1 MPDPAVI
8 AIVGGGP
15 RAAGFLERLGANAP
29 EIAPGRRI
37 QVHVIDPY
45 PPGAGRVWRFEQSP
59 LLRMNSMAEDV
70 TMFTDD
76 SVRCAG
82 PIRPGPSLAEW
93 ARRERAA
100 TPADRLDP
108 ELAGLTGTSFPT
120 RRLQSR
126 YLAWFFQH
134 AVANLPS
141 TIDVSVHAARVGKIT
156 DDATGRQQIWLSE
169 HGRPIVADVV
179 ILAVGHLD
187 ANPTGESA
195 RLREFAAE
203 HDVYYLPPAYS
214 ADVDLTAVQPGQTV
228 ILRGLGLAFIDL
240 MVLLTEGRG
249 GRFTE
254 QPGGELTYHPSGRE
268 PVLYAGSRRGV
279 PYHAKTTY
287 RLSGPR
293 PPLPRFFDATAI
305 DALVAA
311 NDDIDYLTQVW
322 PLQAKEIAW
331 AYYHELHH
339 GHPDRVRLPWSEF
352 ETRFTDL
359 AWDTPDITA
368 LIAESVPD
376 PADRLDFPAHD
387 RPLHGRTFPDFPSL
401 QQHLRDYIR
410 ADLTRRSDPGH
421 SADLGAFL
429 ALLSIYGQLP
439 RLVASGK
446 LTPGSR
452 LRDLEG
458 WWAGFF
464 SYFASGPP
472 GDRLEALL
480 ALSRAGIVRFLGADM
495 WVSTDAARGLFVAG
509 SASTGE
515 VVRADALIEARLPR
529 ATVRDT
535 AEELLDG
542 LHRDGD
548 LADEVLIEDGAA
560 HSTGLVR
567 VTGPEGRL
575 IDADGEVHPRRFALG
590 TYTTTRTAA
599 AFARPGTNAPAF
611 RYNDAAARSVL
622 FLLLTDA
629 FVTDRDQ
636 SPTVSPV
643 KCESVL

>member
-15 RAAGFLERLGANAP
+15 RAAGFLERLGASAP

-37 QVHVIDPY
+37 EVHLIDPY
-45 PPGAGRVWRFEQSP
+45 PPGPGRVWRFDQSP

-70 TMFTDD
+70 TMFTDE

-93 ARRERAA
+93 AALERAA
-100 TPADRLDP
+100 TAPDRLDP
-108 ELAGLTGTSFPT
+108 ELATLTGTSFPT
-120 RRLQSR
+120 RRMQSR

-134 AVANLPS
+134 TVANLPS
-141 TIDVSVHAARVGKIT
+141 TIDVSVHATRVEKIT
-156 DDATGRQQIWLSE
+156 GDATGRQEVWLSE
-169 HGRPIVADVV
+169 HARPIVADVV
-179 ILAVGHLD
+179 VLAIGHLD
-187 ANPTGESA
+187 ANPAGESA

-203 HDVYYLPPAYS
+203 HGAYYLPPAYS
-214 ADVDLTAVQPGQTV
+214 ADVDLSAVQPGQTV
-228 ILRGLGLAFIDL
+228 LVRGMGLAFIDL
-240 MVLLTEGRG
+240 MILLTEGRG
-249 GRFTE
+249 GRFITE
-254 QPGGELTYHPSGRE
+254 PGGELRYHPSGRE

-279 PYHAKTTY
+279 PYHVKTTY

-293 PPLPRFFDATAI
+293 PPLPHFFDAAAI
-305 DALVAA
+305 DDLAA
-311 NDDIDYLTQVW
+311 GNDGIDYLTEVW

-339 GHPDRVRLPWSEF
+339 GHAGRVRLSWTEF
-352 ETRFTDL
+352 DARFTRL
-359 AWDTPDITA
+359 NWDSPELTA

-376 PADRLDFPAHD
+376 PADRLDFPSYD
-387 RPLHGRTFPDFPSL
+387 RPLHGRTFPDFPAL
-401 QQHLRDYIR
+401 QEHLRDYIR
-410 ADLTRRSDPGH
+410 ADLTRRSDPAH
-421 SADLGAFL
+421 SADLAAFF

-439 RLVASGK
+439 RLVASGR

-464 SYFASGPP
+464 SYYASGPP
-472 GDRLEALL
+472 GERLEQLL

-495 WVSTDAARGLFVAG
+495 WVSTDARRGVFVAG
-509 SASTGE
+509 SASTSE
-515 VVRADALIEARLPR
+515 VVSADALIEARLPK

-535 AEELLDG
+535 AEALLDG

-548 LADEVLIEDGAA
+548 VADEVLIEDGAA

-567 VTGPEGRL
+567 VAGAEGRL
-575 IDADGEVHPRRFALG
+575 IDADGAAHPRRFALG

-622 FLLLTDA
+622 ALLRTGESIIES
-629 FVTDRDQ
+629 DQ
-636 SPTVSPV
+636 SLTERQA
-643 KCESVL
+643 KCELFS